1 MGSPQ
6 LPGMPFEYNQ
16 GQQSMR
22 DNRLI
27 YEDLQ
32 VDEASCEKSKD
43 FEEELDQRMERIE
56 FKIDTKINKK
66 LDCLRTQNADLIH

>member
-1 MGSPQ
+1 
-6 LPGMPFEYNQ
+6 
-16 GQQSMR
+16 MR

-43 FEEELDQRMERIE
+43 FEEDELDQRMERIE
-56 FKIDTKINKK
+56 FKIDTKMNKK
-66 LDCLRTQNADLIH
+66 LDSLRSQNADLIH